1 MAERASRGSGAGL
14 AAVLTASTV
23 FSWGFVI
30 VKALGLPAPTIA
42 VARLAIGASVLLVAA
57 LIFRV
62 RWPDNLL
69 PVLLAGVFF
78 GAHQLLYI
86 ISTQLTSIAIVTLV
100 TALQPLVVSV
110 VSLRTVGEPVPRA
123 LRLWALV
130 AVASVLVIVHA
141 DLGDPSQTLLGDVLA
156 VVNLFAFTAFFLFAK
171 RARLDGA
178 PTLTLTAS
186 IFGTAMLVVL
196 PALLFVSPAVPMH
209 RWQWGLIALLALGP
223 GNGHLLLNWAH
234 SRVSATLASLA
245 LGAVPLLASI
255 WAHFVFG
262 EPYGIEHVAGMLL
275 AMLAIEGGRR
285 VEARAEARAQ
295 V

>member
-1 MAERASRGSGAGL
+1 MPERASRSSGTGL
-14 AAVLTASTV
+14 FAVLTASTV

-42 VARLAIGASVLLVAA
+42 VSRLAIGAVVLAAAA
-57 LIFRV
+57 LILKT
-62 RWPDNLL
+62 RWPHNLV
-69 PVLLAGVFF
+69 PVLLAGLCF

-86 ISTQLTSIAIVTLV
+86 VSTQLTSIAIVTLV
-100 TALQPLVVSV
+100 GALQPLLVSI
-110 VSLRTVGEPVPRA
+110 VSRRAVGEPVPRA
-123 LRLWALV
+123 LRGWAVVGAL
-130 AVASVLVIVHA
+130 SVLVIVHA
-141 DLGDPSQTLLGDVLA
+141 NLGDKSQTLLGDLLS
-156 VVNLFAFTAFFLFAK
+156 VVNLLAFTAFFLFTK
-171 RARLDGA
+171 RARLEGA

-186 IFGTAMLVVL
+186 IFAIAMLVAA
-196 PALLFVSPAVPMH
+196 PALLFVSPALPPH

-245 LGAVPLLASI
+245 LGAVPLLAAI

-262 EPYGIEHVAGMLL
+262 EPYGPEHVAGMLL
-275 AMLAIEGGRR
+275 AMIAIEGGRR
-285 VEARAEARAQ
+285 AQVRAE